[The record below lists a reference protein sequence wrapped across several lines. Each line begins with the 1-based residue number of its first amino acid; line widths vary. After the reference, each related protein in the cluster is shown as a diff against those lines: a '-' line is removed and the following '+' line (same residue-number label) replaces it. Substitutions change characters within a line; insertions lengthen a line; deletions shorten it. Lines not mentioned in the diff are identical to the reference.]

1 MNYKEYKYKIN
12 GIKFSVKIGDP
23 VNNTVHVE
31 VNGVPYTVELDKT
44 PELKKSVSAPVK
56 NPPKVIRNDS
66 GEKVVVNNPAPQV
79 AGGYIIKAPLPGTV
93 MSFTVNVG
101 DTVKSG
107 DTVCILEAMKMENDI
122 HTPKGG
128 KVKEILVK
136 VGDAVPQD
144 GNIMILE

>member
-1 MNYKEYKYKIN
+1 MDLKEYNYKIN
-12 GIKFSVKIGDP
+12 GIKFSVKVGDA
-23 VNNTVHVE
+23 VDNKVHVE

-44 PELKKSVSAPVK
+44 PGVKKTVSQPIKSPQRAP
-56 NPPKVIRNDS
+56 RNEV
-66 GEKVVVNNPAPQV
+66 GEKVISAPAQAPASGFIV
-79 AGGYIIKAPLPGTV
+79 KAPLPGTIMNFPV
-93 MSFTVNVG
+93 SVG
-101 DTVKSG
+101 DTVTAG
-107 DTVCILEAMKMENDI
+107 QTVCVLEAMKMENDI